1 MGEVGLGRLGVV
13 LDRTDAPAVGHPDGH
28 RHGHPAVVAVVQL
41 GHLGDDLVEGGVHE
55 PVELDLAHRSVAAH
69 GKPDGRADDAGLGQ
83 RRVDHPA
90 VAEVALEA
98 LGDPE
103 HASELPDVL
112 THQDDLRVALHGPA
126 QPGVERLAQR
136 HGGHHGSWSKPS
148 RYAA

>member
-1 MGEVGLGRLGVV
+1 MGEVRLGRLGVV
-13 LDRTDAPAVGHPDGH
+13 LDRPDAPAVGHPDGH
-28 RHGHPAVVAVVQL
+28 RHGDPALVAVMQL

-69 GKPDGRADDAGLGQ
+69 GKADGRTDDAGLGQ

-90 VAEVALEA
+90 VAEVTLEP

-103 HASELPDVL
+103 HAPELADVL

-126 QPGVERLAQR
+126 QPGVQRLAQR
-136 HGGHHGSWSKPS
+136 HGRHHDSASKPA
-148 RYAA
+148 R